1 MTEKEND
8 QSFKRETVIGNFKV
22 EIYSGRPFNE
32 RQINILNEI
41 GTRFFKL
48 ESLNEESK
56 NILYYLVTKIPE
68 SQLSLLLPVI
78 VDELYNNQ
86 MKSLTYLKTFQK
98 FLWIEKIKL
107 INRSHMELKL
117 KNLKK
122 KKANN
127 NLIFDYIKIINHF
140 MFIFIF
146 IIF

>member
-8 QSFKRETVIGNFKV
+8 QSFKRETLIGNINV
-22 EIYSGRPFNE
+22 QINSERPLNE

-56 NILYYLVTKIPE
+56 NILCYLFTKIPE

-86 MKSLTYLKTFQK
+86 MKNQ
-98 FLWIEKIKL
+98 
-107 INRSHMELKL
+107 
-117 KNLKK
+117 
-122 KKANN
+122 NN
-127 NLIFDYIKIINHF
+127 
-140 MFIFIF
+140 
-146 IIF
+146 

>member
-22 EIYSGRPFNE
+22 EISSWRPFNE

-86 MKSLTYLKTFQK
+86 MKSQ
-98 FLWIEKIKL
+98 
-107 INRSHMELKL
+107 
-117 KNLKK
+117 
-122 KKANN
+122 NN
-127 NLIFDYIKIINHF
+127 
-140 MFIFIF
+140 
-146 IIF
+146 

>member
-8 QSFKRETVIGNFKV
+8 QSFKRETLIGNINV
-22 EIYSGRPFNE
+22 QINSERPLNE

-48 ESLNEESK
+48 ESLNEEGK

-86 MKSLTYLKTFQK
+86 MKNQ
-98 FLWIEKIKL
+98 
-107 INRSHMELKL
+107 
-117 KNLKK
+117 
-122 KKANN
+122 NN
-127 NLIFDYIKIINHF
+127 
-140 MFIFIF
+140 
-146 IIF
+146 

>member
-1 MTEKEND
+1 MTQKEND
-8 QSFKRETVIGNFKV
+8 QCFKRETTIGNINV
-22 EIYSGRPFNE
+22 QINSERPLDE

-86 MKSLTYLKTFQK
+86 MKSQ
-98 FLWIEKIKL
+98 
-107 INRSHMELKL
+107 
-117 KNLKK
+117 
-122 KKANN
+122 NN
-127 NLIFDYIKIINHF
+127 
-140 MFIFIF
+140 
-146 IIF
+146 

>member
-1 MTEKEND
+1 MTEKENS
-8 QSFKRETVIGNFKV
+8 QCFKREIVIGNINV
-22 EIYSGRPFNE
+22 QINSERPLDE

-86 MKSLTYLKTFQK
+86 MKNQ
-98 FLWIEKIKL
+98 
-107 INRSHMELKL
+107 
-117 KNLKK
+117 
-122 KKANN
+122 NN
-127 NLIFDYIKIINHF
+127 
-140 MFIFIF
+140 
-146 IIF
+146 